1 MRSHALGRTS
11 FCQASWWA
19 RPAPA
24 TSTDRSCP
32 RHAVGSRIIR
42 ESRRGHRHRAWWS
55 SGPEHRSDTHRSSA
69 RSSSECGSPM
79 LRWRARP
86 RCCGASCWSTDRG
99 GVRAAGSRGAT
110 ATASS
115 AGSATSRSWGILLS
129 CGSGCRAIGVS
140 TTAVTG
146 RSSRTTAAGWLAPAP
161 RRPDAARRSCCGAW
175 RSIRPPS
182 RRWPASW
189 RNVARQE
196 LITRVPAPTRRRAGA
211 SRRGSG
217 GRRSG
222 HQGEPP
228 ARAGG
233 RPIGTEDPS
242 GRPITHARRAGAQLV
257 GPAAGRGLHPSAD
270 RRRAVI
276 PHPERP
282 RPRAP
287 GPVPARGAGARVV
300 RVRGD
305 RSGGRRER
313 DDARDE
319 RIRPGDLTRARGLQD
334 RRPPRPHPSPT
345 PRARWRNPCSRPR
358 RWAW

>member
-1 MRSHALGRTS
+1 MEYTAHLVG
-11 FCQASWWA
+11 
-19 RPAPA
+19 APFN
-24 TSTDRSCP
+24 D
-32 RHAVGSRIIR
+32 
-42 ESRRGHRHRAWWS
+42 
-55 SGPEHRSDTHRSSA
+55 
-69 RSSSECGSPM
+69 
-79 LRWRARP
+79 RP
-86 RCCGASCWSTDRG
+86 RCTHPAMATLARQVNDRI
-99 GVRAAGSRGAT
+99 S
-110 ATASS
+110 
-115 AGSATSRSWGILLS
+115 
-129 CGSGCRAIGVS
+129 
-140 TTAVTG
+140 
-146 RSSRTTAAGWLAPAP
+146 
-161 RRPDAARRSCCGAW
+161 
-175 RSIRPPS
+175 
-182 RRWPASW
+182 
-189 RNVARQE
+189 NVARQE

-319 RIRPGDLTRARGLQD
+319 RIPS
-334 RRPPRPHPSPT
+334 RRPNTRPRAPRPTPATPT
-345 PRARWRNPCSRPR
+345 SIADAARTVAKPLQQAEAVGVVSNAGRRTVAPHRLQCVGTFIINFSGRLGAARRPQLPARSRPQLHAIAGKR
-358 RWAW
+358 PERFGRLVGGVAAGQTVGGR

>member
-1 MRSHALGRTS
+1 MDRGPGDGRNRTDP
-11 FCQASWWA
+11 WGLPVLA
-19 RPAPA
+19 RGA
-24 TSTDRSCP
+24 
-32 RHAVGSRIIR
+32 
-42 ESRRGHRHRAWWS
+42 HRHPGQGACLMEYTAHLV
-55 SGPEHRSDTHRSSA
+55 GAPFND
-69 RSSSECGSPM
+69 
-79 LRWRARP
+79 RP
-86 RCCGASCWSTDRG
+86 RCTHPAMATLARQVNDRI
-99 GVRAAGSRGAT
+99 SN
-110 ATASS
+110 
-115 AGSATSRSWGILLS
+115 
-129 CGSGCRAIGVS
+129 
-140 TTAVTG
+140 VT
-146 RSSRTTAAGWLAPAP
+146 
-161 RRPDAARRSCCGAW
+161 
-175 RSIRPPS
+175 
-182 RRWPASW
+182 
-189 RNVARQE
+189 RQE

-217 GRRSG
+217 GR
-222 HQGEPP
+222 QGELP

-334 RRPPRPHPSPT
+334 RRPRRPHPSPT